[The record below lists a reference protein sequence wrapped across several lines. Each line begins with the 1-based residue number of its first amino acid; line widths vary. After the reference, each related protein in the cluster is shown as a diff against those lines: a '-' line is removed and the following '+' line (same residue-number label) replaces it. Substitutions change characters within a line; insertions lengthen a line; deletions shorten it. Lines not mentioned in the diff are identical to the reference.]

1 MHAKTI
7 SDDKLVQLYLSGDES
22 ALGAL
27 LDRHKDRIYTYI
39 FLFVR
44 DTYTAE
50 DLLQETFIKVID
62 KLRSGKY
69 QEQNKF
75 LPWLSRMAH
84 NLCIDYYRREK
95 RIPKVINKDGFDI
108 FSVLKFSETGAE
120 GKIIEAE
127 CSAKMREILDHL
139 PAEQREVVIM
149 RHYLDMNFRE
159 IAEKT
164 GVNINTALGRM
175 RYALINL
182 RKLIETKN
190 ISIWNNNPFCSA
202 VLGVFFHY

>member
-1 MHAKTI
+1 MHARTL
-7 SDDKLVQLYLSGDES
+7 SDDKLVKLYLAGNEA
-22 ALGAL
+22 ALGEL
-27 LDRHKDRIYTYI
+27 LNRHKDRIYTYI

-75 LPWLSRMAH
+75 LPWISRVAY

-95 RIPKVINKDGFDI
+95 RLPKVINKDGFDI
-108 FSVLKFSETGAE
+108 FSVLKFSEAGAE
-120 GKIIEAE
+120 GRIIENE
-127 CSAKMREILDHL
+127 HSAKVRKLLEHL
-139 PAEQREVVIM
+139 PEEQREVVIM
-149 RHYLDMNFRE
+149 RHYMDMNFRE
-159 IAEKT
+159 IAEMT

-182 RKLIETKN
+182 RKLMETKN
-190 ISIWNNNPFCSA
+190 ISIS
-202 VLGVFFHY
+202 

>member
-1 MHAKTI
+1 MHARTL
-7 SDDKLVQLYLSGDES
+7 SDDKLVKLYLSGNEA
-22 ALGAL
+22 ALGEL
-27 LDRHKDRIYTYI
+27 LNRHKDRIYTYI

-75 LPWLSRMAH
+75 LPWISRVAY

-95 RIPKVINKDGFDI
+95 RLPKVINKDGFDI
-108 FSVLKFSETGAE
+108 FSVLKFSEPGAE
-120 GKIIEAE
+120 GRIIENE
-127 CSAKMREILDHL
+127 FSTKVRKILEHL
-139 PAEQREVVIM
+139 PEEQREVVIM
-149 RHYLDMNFRE
+149 RHYMDMNFRE
-159 IAEKT
+159 IAEMT

-182 RKLIETKN
+182 RKLMEAKN
-190 ISIWNNNPFCSA
+190 ISI
-202 VLGVFFHY
+202 

>member
-1 MHAKTI
+1 MQSGNL
-7 SDDKLVQLYLSGDES
+7 SDDKLVELYLAGEES
-22 ALGAL
+22 ALGEL
-27 LDRHKDRIYTYI
+27 LNRHKDRIYTYI
-39 FLFVR
+39 YLFVR
-44 DTYTAE
+44 DTHTAE

-75 LPWLSRMAH
+75 LPWISRVAY

-95 RIPKVINKDGFDI
+95 RMPKVITRDGFDI

-120 GKIIEAE
+120 GKVMESE
-127 CSAKMREILDHL
+127 FSGRVRKLLEYL
-139 PAEQREVVIM
+139 PEEQREVVVL
-149 RHYLDMNFRE
+149 RHYMDMNFRE
-159 IAEKT
+159 IAEMT

-182 RKLIETKN
+182 RKLMETKK
-190 ISIWNNNPFCSA
+190 ITI
-202 VLGVFFHY
+202 